1 VKLTAK
7 VKLIADRDTV
17 TALRETMHTAN
28 AACDWISKRA
38 WRQKIF
44 GQFALH
50 RLVYK
55 QVRFK
60 FPLTAQV
67 VVRCIAKV
75 SDAYDLDKEAMRE
88 FRKDGAIAY
97 DERIL
102 SWKLSES
109 SVSIWTIAGRKRIPF
124 SSGKRQSELLK
135 NRQGETDLICNKGAF
150 YLAATCNVD
159 NPDPE
164 DVNDFLGVDFGVVNI
179 ATDSDGNMHG
189 GVGLNNIRRR
199 HGTLRAKLQ
208 KCGSRSAKRHLRKLS
223 GKEHRFAAHT
233 NHCISKQ
240 IVNTAKRTSRGIA
253 VEDLTGI
260 RGRIRAR
267 RAQRTVLHSW
277 AFFQL
282 KAFLIYKAAMASVM
296 LTEVDPRNTSREC
309 SCCGHISK
317 HNRPSQSQFVC
328 RHCGFTV
335 HADYNAALNIRSRAV
350 VNRPIV
356 ARVASGDFQSQL
368 QASAFRR

>member
-1 VKLTAK
+1 MNLTAK
-7 VKLIADRDTV
+7 VKLITDNDTA
-17 TALRETMHTAN
+17 TALHETMRTAN

-38 WRQKIF
+38 WQKKIF

-55 QVRFK
+55 QVRSK

-75 SDAYDLDKEAMRE
+75 SDAYDLDKNAMRE
-88 FRKDGAIAY
+88 FRKDGAITY

-102 SWKLSES
+102 SWKLAES
-109 SVSIWTIAGRKRIPF
+109 SVSIWTTAGRNRITYRA
-124 SSGKRQSELLK
+124 GERQKHLLS
-135 NRQGETDLICNKGAF
+135 NRQGETDLIYRNGAF

-164 DVNDFLGVDFGVVNI
+164 DVDNFLGVDFGVVNI
-179 ATDSDGNMHG
+179 ATDSDGTMYSG
-189 GVGLNNIRRR
+189 AKLNGIRRR
-199 HGTLRAKLQ
+199 RRKLRSALQ

-233 NHCISKQ
+233 NHCIAKQ
-240 IVNTAKRTSRGIA
+240 IVNIAKRTARGIA
-253 VEDLTGI
+253 VENLSGI

-267 RAQRTVLHSW
+267 RAQRTILHSW

-282 KAFLIYKAAMASVM
+282 KAFLIYKAAMSGVLLA
-296 LTEVDPRNTSREC
+296 EVGPRNTSREC
-309 SCCGHISK
+309 SSCGHVSK
-317 HNRPSQSQFVC
+317 HNRLSQSQFVC
-328 RHCGFTV
+328 RYCGFTA
-335 HADYNAALNIRSRAV
+335 HADYNAALNIKSRAV